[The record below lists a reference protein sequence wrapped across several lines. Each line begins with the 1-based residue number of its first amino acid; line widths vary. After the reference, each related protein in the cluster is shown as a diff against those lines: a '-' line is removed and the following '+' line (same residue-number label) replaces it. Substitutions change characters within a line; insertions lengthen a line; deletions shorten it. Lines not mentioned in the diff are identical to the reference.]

1 MANWRYVPQL
11 NRFLNLNKFCSWVRL
26 QVLDMAAPLCWA
38 SKAPL
43 MQAATWMFAV
53 LQVVGVYGSW
63 HLGQLQVGLSRA
75 KRLCQCSRARIIT
88 KETLPMQVCS
98 LLRTLPVTCC
108 DCQLLPTQ
116 P

>member
-1 MANWRYVPQL
+1 MADWRYVPQL
-11 NRFLNLNKFCSWVRL
+11 SRILILTSACGYDCPEGGTAPLLGL
-26 QVLDMAAPLCWA
+26 QDSFKQAAPWVC
-38 SKAPL
+38 
-43 MQAATWMFAV
+43 AV

-98 LLRTLPVTCC
+98 LLHTLLMT
-108 DCQLLPTQ
+108 
-116 P
+116 